1 MRQPTALLL
10 LVALGWLSVPA
21 HRAVAQEQE
30 WSVSL
35 SSASGRYIFDQPT
48 VSHVLTMG
56 AGLEV
61 SGWRLGALWPLV
73 VQNSSAITFIGGA
86 PLPTGGPGGGTLGSR
101 QGGERIPMRRRQ
113 SAMSAREGERLDG
126 PLAVTTD
133 SGPLEPGPY
142 VATLGDPIVSV
153 GRDLLASPASAHRV
167 SATGYVKLPVAD
179 ASSGV
184 GSGALD
190 AGASLSYGFAG
201 RRNYVFLDVGYWH
214 IGDLA
219 DQPLRD
225 IGTGAL
231 GVGRLFGWEGRW
243 SLAAVL
249 SASSSVV
256 ATVRPPMAVSL
267 SLGWGGSRRGAL
279 TAGTSLGL
287 SEASPDW
294 SAQLGWRMTPG
305 RAER

>member
-1 MRQPTALLL
+1 MRRPTALLL
-10 LVALGWLSVPA
+10 LVTGGWLSAPA

-30 WSVSL
+30 WSVSI
-35 SSASGRYIFDQPT
+35 SSASGRYIFDRPT
-48 VSHVLTMG
+48 VSHVLTVG
-56 AGLEV
+56 TGLDA
-61 SGWRLGALWPLV
+61 SGWRIGALWPLV

-113 SAMSAREGERLDG
+113 SVMPAFDGARINR
-126 PLAVTTD
+126 PFSVAAD

-153 GRDLLASPASAHRV
+153 GRDLLDSPGSAHRV

-190 AGASLSYGFAG
+190 AGASFSYGFA
-201 RRNYVFLDVGYWH
+201 RQRSYVFLDVGYWY
-214 IGDLA
+214 IGDLT

-231 GVGRLFGWEGRW
+231 GVGRLLGWEGRW
-243 SLAAVL
+243 SVAAVF
-249 SASSSVV
+249 SASSAVV
-256 ATVRPPMAVSL
+256 ATVDPPMAIAIT
-267 SLGWGGSRRGAL
+267 LGRGDSGRGAL
-279 TAGTSLGL
+279 TTSVTFGL
-287 SEASPDW
+287 SESSPDW
-294 SAQLGWRMTPG
+294 SAHLGWRIARG

>member
-1 MRQPTALLL
+1 MCRPTALLL
-10 LVALGWLSVPA
+10 LVACGWLSAPA

-30 WSVSL
+30 WSVSI

-56 AGLEV
+56 TGLDA
-61 SGWRLGALWPLV
+61 SGWRLGMLWPLI

-113 SAMSAREGERLDG
+113 SAISALEGARIDG
-126 PLAVTTD
+126 PFAVSTD

-142 VATLGDPIVSV
+142 VATLGDPIVSL
-153 GRDLLASPASAHRV
+153 GRDLLASPGSAHRV

-190 AGASLSYGFAG
+190 AGASLSYGYA
-201 RRNYVFLDVGYWH
+201 RQRSYVFLDVGYWH
-214 IGDLA
+214 IGDLT

-225 IGTGAL
+225 IGSAAI
-231 GVGRLFGWEGRW
+231 GVGRLLGWEGRW
-243 SLAAVL
+243 SLAAVF
-249 SASSSVV
+249 SASSAVV
-256 ATVRPPMAVSL
+256 SMVDPPMAISI
-267 SLGWGGSRRGAL
+267 SLGQGDSARGAL
-279 TAGTSLGL
+279 TASTTFGL
-287 SEASPDW
+287 SESSPDW
-294 SAQLGWRMTPG
+294 SAQLGWRITHG